1 MPDIP
6 PLCLPAIAGRS
17 RVEAGLVLDLD
28 LAPAAGWFAGHFP
41 GCPILPGV
49 VQVDW
54 ALELAGRELGLGRL
68 AAAGLQVKFKAPI
81 RPGDR
86 LTLRLDHRPEQ
97 GRLGFEYRRDGE
109 ICASGRI
116 ALAS

>member
-6 PLCLPAIAGRS
+6 PRCLPAIAGRA
-17 RVEAGLVLDLD
+17 RTEAGLALDLD

-49 VQVDW
+49 VQIDW
-54 ALELAGRELGLGRL
+54 ALELAGRELGLGPL
-68 AAAGLQVKFKAPI
+68 AAAGMQVKFKALI

-86 LTLRLDHRPEQ
+86 LTLILDHRPEQ
-97 GRLGFEYRRDGE
+97 GRLGFEYRRDGAV
-109 ICASGRI
+109 CASGRI
-116 ALAS
+116 ALAP